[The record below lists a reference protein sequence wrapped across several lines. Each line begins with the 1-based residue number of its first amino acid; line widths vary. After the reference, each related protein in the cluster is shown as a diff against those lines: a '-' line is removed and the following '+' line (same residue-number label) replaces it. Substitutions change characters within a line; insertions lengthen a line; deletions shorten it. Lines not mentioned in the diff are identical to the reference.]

1 MGIYYIDGVRFSRS
15 LLAGVRRLIS
25 QQEYLNKINVFPVP
39 DNDTGTNMGFTV
51 SSIEKSI
58 EDNTEVHINRVA
70 DTVGE
75 LSIDN
80 ARGNSGVILAQ
91 FLTGFAEGV
100 KEKQS
105 VKVKEFVH
113 ALQVAKS
120 HAYEALLEPKEG
132 TILTVITDWIQSMQ
146 TASQSMHDF
155 KKILGHG
162 LEEAQRSLKRTTL
175 QMSVLAKA
183 KVVDAGAQGFIY
195 LLEGIQDF
203 IQTGKIQEVDQIEIP
218 QITISEPITF
228 NEKYRYCT
236 ECLISGENVD
246 RNFIKTQLA
255 ELGDSIVVAG
265 SKSKVKI
272 HIHTDTPK
280 TIVNICQK
288 FGVVT
293 DEKADDMLRQQHD
306 AHGIHHDVAVIV
318 DSGCDLPEEI
328 LKKYN
333 IHMVPV
339 RLNFGQDHYVDKIT
353 ISSEEFWKELK
364 SNPTH
369 PQTSQPTPGDFLRKY
384 QLLSSHYKKA
394 ISIHIPEKLS
404 GTFQSAS
411 NAASQ
416 MNSFPISVIDS
427 RNASIGIGLI
437 AIQVAEA
444 VENGMQ
450 YDKLLNQ
457 VETAIRNTKVFV
469 GLTTLEYV
477 VRGGRVP
484 ASKKKIADLLHIN
497 PILSLS
503 DSGIKAVGKS
513 FGKKNIL
520 PKFKKFVEKSI
531 DWNKPCR
538 IGIAHTNNE
547 EVAQRWGEDF
557 GRRIGDE
564 NIFISEVGPAVGV
577 HSGPEGMVIAV
588 QTLEESLHD

>member
-100 KEKQS
+100 RDQHRI
-105 VKVKEFVH
+105 KVNDFVH
-113 ALQVAKS
+113 ALQMAKS
-120 HAYEALLEPKEG
+120 FAYDALLEPKEG

-146 TASQSMHDF
+146 NVSQSMHDF
-155 KKILGHG
+155 KKILEHG

-246 RNFIKTQLA
+246 RNLIKTQLA

-547 EVAQRWGEDF
+547 EVAQRWGEEF

>member
-75 LSIDN
+75 LSINN

-100 KEKQS
+100 RDQHRI
-105 VKVKEFVH
+105 KVNDFIH
-113 ALQVAKS
+113 ALQMAKS
-120 HAYEALLEPKEG
+120 FAYDALLEPKEG

-162 LEEAQRSLKRTTL
+162 LEDAQRSLKRTTL

-246 RNFIKTQLA
+246 RNLIKTQLA

-306 AHGIHHDVAVIV
+306 AHGIHHDVAIIV

-364 SNPTH
+364 LNPTH

-457 VETAIRNTKVFV
+457 AETAIRNTKVFV

-484 ASKKKIADLLHIN
+484 ASKKKIADLFHIN

-503 DSGIKAVGKS
+503 DSGIKTVGKS

-520 PKFKKFVEKSI
+520 PKFKKFVGKSI

-538 IGIAHTNNE
+538 IGIAHANNE
-547 EVAQRWGEDF
+547 EVAHHWGEEF
-557 GRRIGDE
+557 GKRIGNE
-564 NIFISEVGPAVGV
+564 NVFISEIGPAIGV

-588 QTLEESLHD
+588 QTLEETLHD

>member
-70 DTVGE
+70 DMVGE

-91 FLTGFAEGV
+91 FLTGFAVGV

-105 VKVKEFVH
+105 VKVEEFVH

-120 HAYEALLEPKEG
+120 YAYEALLEPKEG

-155 KKILGHG
+155 KQILGHG
-162 LEEAQRSLKRTTL
+162 LEDAQRSLKRTTL

-183 KVVDAGAQGFIY
+183 KVVDAGAQGFIN

-246 RNFIKTQLA
+246 RNLIKTQLA

-306 AHGIHHDVAVIV
+306 AHGAHHDVAVIV

-450 YDKLLNQ
+450 YDKLLNH

-503 DSGIKAVGKS
+503 DSGIKAIGKS

-520 PKFKKFVEKSI
+520 PKFKKCVEKSI

-538 IGIAHTNNE
+538 IGIAHANNE
-547 EVAQRWGEDF
+547 EVAHRWGEEF
-557 GRRIGDE
+557 GKRIGNE
-564 NIFISEVGPAVGV
+564 NVFISEIGPAIGV

-588 QTLEESLHD
+588 QTLEEALHD

>member
-1 MGIYYIDGVRFSRS
+1 
-15 LLAGVRRLIS
+15 
-25 QQEYLNKINVFPVP
+25 
-39 DNDTGTNMGFTV
+39 
-51 SSIEKSI
+51 
-58 EDNTEVHINRVA
+58 
-70 DTVGE
+70 
-75 LSIDN
+75 
-80 ARGNSGVILAQ
+80 
-91 FLTGFAEGV
+91 
-100 KEKQS
+100 
-105 VKVKEFVH
+105 
-113 ALQVAKS
+113 
-120 HAYEALLEPKEG
+120 
-132 TILTVITDWIQSMQ
+132 
-146 TASQSMHDF
+146 
-155 KKILGHG
+155 
-162 LEEAQRSLKRTTL
+162 
-175 QMSVLAKA
+175 
-183 KVVDAGAQGFIY
+183 
-195 LLEGIQDF
+195 
-203 IQTGKIQEVDQIEIP
+203 
-218 QITISEPITF
+218 
-228 NEKYRYCT
+228 
-236 ECLISGENVD
+236 
-246 RNFIKTQLA
+246 
-255 ELGDSIVVAG
+255 
-265 SKSKVKI
+265 
-272 HIHTDTPK
+272 
-280 TIVNICQK
+280 
-288 FGVVT
+288 
-293 DEKADDMLRQQHD
+293 
-306 AHGIHHDVAVIV
+306 
-318 DSGCDLPEEI
+318 
-328 LKKYN
+328 
-333 IHMVPV
+333 MVPV

-394 ISIHIPEKLS
+394 ISIHIPEQLS

-547 EVAQRWGEDF
+547 EVAQRWGEKF

>member
-1 MGIYYIDGVRFSRS
+1 M
-15 LLAGVRRLIS
+15 
-25 QQEYLNKINVFPVP
+25 
-39 DNDTGTNMGFTV
+39 
-51 SSIEKSI
+51 
-58 EDNTEVHINRVA
+58 
-70 DTVGE
+70 
-75 LSIDN
+75 
-80 ARGNSGVILAQ
+80 
-91 FLTGFAEGV
+91 
-100 KEKQS
+100 
-105 VKVKEFVH
+105 
-113 ALQVAKS
+113 
-120 HAYEALLEPKEG
+120 
-132 TILTVITDWIQSMQ
+132 
-146 TASQSMHDF
+146 
-155 KKILGHG
+155 
-162 LEEAQRSLKRTTL
+162 
-175 QMSVLAKA
+175 
-183 KVVDAGAQGFIY
+183 
-195 LLEGIQDF
+195 
-203 IQTGKIQEVDQIEIP
+203 
-218 QITISEPITF
+218 
-228 NEKYRYCT
+228 
-236 ECLISGENVD
+236 
-246 RNFIKTQLA
+246 A

-450 YDKLLNQ
+450 YDK
-457 VETAIRNTKVFV
+457 F
-469 GLTTLEYV
+469 
-477 VRGGRVP
+477 
-484 ASKKKIADLLHIN
+484 
-497 PILSLS
+497 
-503 DSGIKAVGKS
+503 
-513 FGKKNIL
+513 
-520 PKFKKFVEKSI
+520 
-531 DWNKPCR
+531 
-538 IGIAHTNNE
+538 
-547 EVAQRWGEDF
+547 
-557 GRRIGDE
+557 
-564 NIFISEVGPAVGV
+564 
-577 HSGPEGMVIAV
+577 
-588 QTLEESLHD
+588 

>member
-51 SSIEKSI
+51 SSIEKNI

-146 TASQSMHDF
+146 NASQSMHDF
-155 KKILGHG
+155 KKILGEG

-531 DWNKPCR
+531 DWNKSCR

-547 EVAQRWGEDF
+547 EAAQRWGEEF

>member
-146 TASQSMHDF
+146 NASQSMHDF
-155 KKILGHG
+155 KKILEHG

-246 RNFIKTQLA
+246 RNLIKTQLA

-265 SKSKVKI
+265 SKSKAKI

-457 VETAIRNTKVFV
+457 AETAIRNTKVFV

-547 EVAQRWGEDF
+547 EVAQRWGEEF
-557 GRRIGDE
+557 GRRIGDK